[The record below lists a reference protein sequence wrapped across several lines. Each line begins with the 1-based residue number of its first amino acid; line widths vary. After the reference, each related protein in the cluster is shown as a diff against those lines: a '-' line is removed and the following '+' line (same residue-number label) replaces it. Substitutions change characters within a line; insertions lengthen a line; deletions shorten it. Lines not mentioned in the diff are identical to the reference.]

1 MSTAPA
7 VTMQE
12 LELETAELLPARET
26 LSSGVQAG
34 SGSTAQ
40 SGLVNVSAANGN
52 ANNDANAGSHD
63 SSGGGSGDGNTAQSG
78 VVNVSAA
85 NGNLNHNANAGSG
98 SPG

>member
-34 SGSTAQ
+34 SG
-40 SGLVNVSAANGN
+40 
-52 ANNDANAGSHD
+52 D
-63 SSGGGSGDGNTAQSG
+63 TAQSG

-85 NGNLNHNANAGSG
+85 NGSFNNVVSVGGHHSSQAGSG
-98 SPG
+98 NTDQSGVVNVSAANGSFNNVVSVGSGNSG